1 MPECA
6 HCGAHV
12 SQQFVTVF
20 GLDGGDVVACPACS
34 GRAHIAETIV
44 DRYSVPH
51 KASPT
56 NPI

>member
-34 GRAHIAETIV
+34 NKANIAETV
-44 DRYSVPH
+44 LSRRS
-51 KASPT
+51 
-56 NPI
+56 

>member
-44 DRYSVPH
+44 DRY
-51 KASPT
+51 
-56 NPI
+56 